1 MNLKA
6 TLKKKRGNK
15 GDNLEMTPVMN
26 LFLILVPFLLFTA
39 TFVNIA
45 ILELSLPQINKTRS
59 LTQQQSQPPKQS
71 ILSTLEIRQEGFALK
86 SPTFDF
92 PVIGKRNAAYDFE
105 ALLAQLNQIKQK
117 FPEAQDMVIA
127 PQDMIKY
134 DTVISVMDRL
144 RETGFPNISISG

>member
-6 TLKKKRGNK
+6 TLQKKRGNK
-15 GDNLEMTPVMN
+15 NDNIEMTPVMN

-45 ILELSLPQINKTRS
+45 ILELSLPQINKARN
-59 LTQQQSQPPKQS
+59 LTQQDQPPKQS
-71 ILSTLEIRQEGFALK
+71 ILSTLEIREEGFALK
-86 SPTFDF
+86 SPTFNF
-92 PVIGKRNAAYDFE
+92 PIIGKRNEAYDFE
-105 ALLAQLNQIKQK
+105 ALLSQLNQIRQK
-117 FPEAQDMVIA
+117 FPDAQDMVIA